1 MKPRKYPYSGK
12 IRIIKKE
19 SPRFVRLGDFAFNSN
34 LVKHIDKI
42 RQVKPNET
50 LIRFKIPKL
59 FMTYEEETFK
69 VRLRIDK
76 VVKILNQY

>member
-1 MKPRKYPYSGK
+1 MKTRKYPYSGK

-19 SPRFVRLGDFAFNSN
+19 LPRFVRLGDFAFNSN

-50 LIRFKIPKL
+50 LIRFKIPKF

>member
-19 SPRFVRLGDFAFNSN
+19 LPRFVRLGDFAFNSN
-34 LVKHIDKI
+34 LIKHIDKI

-69 VRLRIDK
+69 VRFEIDK

>member
-19 SPRFVRLGDFAFNSN
+19 LPRFVRLGDFAFNSN

-42 RQVKPNET
+42 RQVKPNKT

>member
-19 SPRFVRLGDFAFNSN
+19 LPRFVRSGDFAFNSN

-59 FMTYEEETFK
+59 FMTYEEEAFK
-69 VRLRIDK
+69 VRLGIDK

>member
-19 SPRFVRLGDFAFNSN
+19 LPRFVRLGDFAFNSN

-59 FMTYEEETFK
+59 FMIYEEETFK
-69 VRLRIDK
+69 VRLEIDK